1 MMQRLALRDRLAV
14 VFAIALAVVY
24 VIFAGIAVLVV
35 QHAIA
40 TSIDGLLHTI
50 VEATRAIVD
59 VGSDGEFHPDQR
71 DRTQFRRIASEAT
84 GAIVLQA
91 DGSVILGTTDDAPD
105 WARNELRTTTQAHLL
120 DVTSD
125 GQHLEAIVAPL
136 QQKDPTSVTVVVW
149 QSLQIE
155 RDLTKVV
162 IVVLGAFGIVV
173 ALAGYALGA
182 QIARRGLVP
191 LTRMAEVVSDIEA
204 HDLSLRVG
212 RQAHDDEL
220 GRLAATFDRMLDRLE
235 GAFDRQRRFTADA
248 SHDLRAPLATLRA
261 EVDLALRRE
270 RTSAEYRA
278 ALEAVAFDADR
289 LNELIDALL
298 AAARSDAGDVV
309 IAPTD
314 LANTARSSVLRISAF
329 ARAKHIT
336 IDERY
341 ESDTTIAADGAL
353 LERAVLAILH
363 NAVKYTPENA
373 AIHVSVEPHDAGVR
387 LRVRDEGTGFSEAAL
402 LHAFDRFWRDDSAR
416 GRSGSGLGLA
426 IVHAIVTRCGGRV
439 SVSNDTVQGGVV
451 EVMFP
456 RMNARNVH
464 AGVIFKA

>member
-1 MMQRLALRDRLAV
+1 MMERLALRDRLAV
-14 VFAIALAVVY
+14 VFAIALALVY
-24 VIFAGIAVLVV
+24 LIFAGIAVVIV
-35 QHAIA
+35 NRAIA
-40 TSIDGLLHTI
+40 TSIDGRLRTI

-59 VGSDGEFHPDQR
+59 VGKDGTFHPDPR
-71 DRTQFRRIASEAT
+71 DRAQFRSIASEAT
-84 GAIVLQA
+84 GAIILRA
-91 DGSVILGTTDDAPD
+91 NGALILGTTDDSPD
-105 WARNELRTTTQAHLL
+105 WVANELRTTTNAHLV

-125 GQHLEAIVAPL
+125 HQHIEAILAPL
-136 QQKDPTSVTVVVW
+136 QQNDPSSVTVVVW
-149 QSLQIE
+149 QSLQIV

-162 IVVLGAFGIVV
+162 IIVLGAFGIVV

-235 GAFDRQRRFTADA
+235 GAFERQRRFTADA

-270 RTSAEYRA
+270 RTTAEYRT

-289 LNELIDALL
+289 LDELIDALL

-309 IAPTD
+309 LEPTD
-314 LANTARSSVLRISAF
+314 LAHTARSSVERISAF
-329 ARAKHIT
+329 ARAKHIA
-336 IDERY
+336 IDEQY
-341 ESDTTIAADGAL
+341 ASNVTIAADGAL

-363 NAVKYTPENA
+363 NAVKYTPEHA
-373 AIHVSVEPHDAGVR
+373 AIHVSVETHADGAR
-387 LRVRDEGTGFSEAAL
+387 LRVRDEGPGFSHAAL
-402 LHAFDRFWRDDSAR
+402 EHAFDRFWRDDSAR

-426 IVHAIVTRCGGRV
+426 IVRAIVTRCDGRV
-439 SVSNDTVQGGVV
+439 RVANDPAHGGVV
-451 EVMFP
+451 EVFFP
-456 RMNARNVH
+456 RLLGRDVH
-464 AGVIFKA
+464 AGVILKA